1 MNLGK
6 QFKDGM
12 LTQNPVLVQV
22 LGMCSTMAITTSFFN
37 GIGMGVAVTII
48 LTLSN
53 VIISAMRKI
62 IPDKIRIAMFIVVI
76 AGFVTC
82 VDLSIQ
88 AFLPDLA
95 NSLGV
100 FIPLI
105 VVNCI
110 ILGRAESFSYKN
122 GVAAS
127 FFDGIF
133 QGIGY
138 TVVLLIMCIIRELLG
153 AGTFGG
159 GILGPD
165 LKGIQIIPSQF
176 PAGMLTLPVGGFL
189 VLGCLIAFMRL
200 SKFKPLEKFAS
211 IYITVIRGTP
221 MLVQLYIVYYQLD
234 FISYPT
240 GTLFGVD
247 LERALPCI
255 IALSI
260 NSSAY
265 VAEIIRAGIQAVDK
279 GQMEGARSCG
289 MTNVQAMRYVVMPQ
303 AVKNILPAIGNE
315 FVTMVKETSIIQY
328 LGIGDLMYNNG
339 IVVTSTYNP
348 LPCYY
353 ISAIIYL
360 ALNIILGKGLNIFE
374 GRLRKSER

>member
-1 MNLGK
+1 MNFGK
-6 QFKDGM
+6 QLKEG
-12 LTQNPVLVQV
+12 LITQNPVLVQV

-37 GIGMGVAVTII
+37 GLGMGVSVLII

-53 VIISAMRKI
+53 IFISLLRKI
-62 IPDKIRIAMFIVVI
+62 IPNEVRIACYIVVI

-82 VDLSIQ
+82 VDLLLK
-88 AFLPDLA
+88 AFVPALSS
-95 NSLGV
+95 SLGV

-189 VLGCLIAFMRL
+189 VLGCLIAFMQWAL
-200 SKFKPLEKFAS
+200 AKSK
-211 IYITVIRGTP
+211 
-221 MLVQLYIVYYQLD
+221 
-234 FISYPT
+234 
-240 GTLFGVD
+240 
-247 LERALPCI
+247 
-255 IALSI
+255 
-260 NSSAY
+260 N
-265 VAEIIRAGIQAVDK
+265 
-279 GQMEGARSCG
+279 
-289 MTNVQAMRYVVMPQ
+289 
-303 AVKNILPAIGNE
+303 
-315 FVTMVKETSIIQY
+315 KEES
-328 LGIGDLMYNNG
+328 
-339 IVVTSTYNP
+339 
-348 LPCYY
+348 
-353 ISAIIYL
+353 
-360 ALNIILGKGLNIFE
+360 K
-374 GRLRKSER
+374 

>member
-1 MNLGK
+1 MNLKK
-6 QFKDGM
+6 QFMEGL

-37 GIGMGVAVTII
+37 GLGMGVAVIVI

-53 VIISAMRKI
+53 VIIAAIRKI
-62 IPDKIRIAMFIVVI
+62 IPNKIRIAMFIVVI

-82 VDLSIQ
+82 VDLLIQ
-88 AFLPDLA
+88 AFVPDLA
-95 NSLGV
+95 SSLGV

-122 GVAAS
+122 GVVAS

-165 LKGIQIIPSQF
+165 AKGIQIIPSQF

-189 VLGCLIAFMRL
+189 VLGCLIAAM
-200 SKFKPLEKFAS
+200 
-211 IYITVIRGTP
+211 
-221 MLVQLYIVYYQLD
+221 QW
-234 FISYPT
+234 
-240 GTLFGVD
+240 
-247 LERALPCI
+247 
-255 IALSI
+255 ALS
-260 NSSAY
+260 
-265 VAEIIRAGIQAVDK
+265 RPK
-279 GQMEGARSCG
+279 
-289 MTNVQAMRYVVMPQ
+289 
-303 AVKNILPAIGNE
+303 KN
-315 FVTMVKETSIIQY
+315 KEAS
-328 LGIGDLMYNNG
+328 
-339 IVVTSTYNP
+339 
-348 LPCYY
+348 
-353 ISAIIYL
+353 
-360 ALNIILGKGLNIFE
+360 K
-374 GRLRKSER
+374 

>member
-6 QFKDGM
+6 QFKEG
-12 LTQNPVLVQV
+12 LITNNPVLVQV

-37 GIGMGVAVTII
+37 GLGMGLAVTVI

-53 VIISAMRKI
+53 VIIAAMRKI

-82 VDLSIQ
+82 VDLLIQ
-88 AFLPDLA
+88 AFVPDLA
-95 NSLGV
+95 SSLGV

-138 TVVLLIMCIIRELLG
+138 TVVLLIMCIIREFLG

-165 LKGIQIIPSQF
+165 GKGIQILPSQF

-189 VLGCLIAFMRL
+189 VLGCLIAAMQWAL
-200 SKFKPLEKFAS
+200 SKS
-211 IYITVIRGTP
+211 
-221 MLVQLYIVYYQLD
+221 
-234 FISYPT
+234 
-240 GTLFGVD
+240 
-247 LERALPCI
+247 
-255 IALSI
+255 
-260 NSSAY
+260 
-265 VAEIIRAGIQAVDK
+265 
-279 GQMEGARSCG
+279 
-289 MTNVQAMRYVVMPQ
+289 
-303 AVKNILPAIGNE
+303 KN
-315 FVTMVKETSIIQY
+315 KEES
-328 LGIGDLMYNNG
+328 
-339 IVVTSTYNP
+339 
-348 LPCYY
+348 
-353 ISAIIYL
+353 
-360 ALNIILGKGLNIFE
+360 K
-374 GRLRKSER
+374 